1 MIDKV
6 LKIGV
11 LFDFYG
17 ALLTEKQCQCVEM
30 HYLNDLSLAEIA
42 QEFNVSRQ
50 AVHDILKRAEQI
62 LFEYEN
68 KLGLAGR
75 HEREQHAIQEVYE
88 LLQEIS
94 PKYGLVPEFQ
104 QAIDKLSGLL
114 EKEA

>member
-42 QEFNVSRQ
+42 VEFNVSRQ

-68 KLGLAGR
+68 KLGLAKR
-75 HEREQHAIQEVYE
+75 HACEQHAIEEVYE
-88 LLQEIS
+88 LLNTLS
-94 PKYGLVPEFQ
+94 TKYKLAPEFQ
-104 QAIDKLSGLL
+104 EAMDKLSGLL